1 MDHWNRIHSF
11 PAKHQLWICSE
22 ATLIVN
28 SQQRCFNVDFF
39 CWKLNLTRRIFIEVV
54 SKLKNKIRT
63 TLRRLVAPIFS
74 GQLIS
79 NKTNLC
85 SQGQNIYFLCQK
97 KLPHY
102 RHLWTFKY
110 YVNMWGGGGKKGS
123 FNSWHMLTVYCG
135 GGRGTIILKNNRL
148 NIERSWTLIFKGDCV
163 QFWLD
168 NSWKLNILP
177 TSFFQ
182 QFQIQFSMFLMFHV
196 STSFNTYFLIYPHP
210 LP

>member
-1 MDHWNRIHSF
+1 MKLFQSWKTKLDQRWEDLLHQFSVDNWSVTRLIYVHKGKTYTFFVKKSFRITDTCERSNIMS
-11 PAKHQLWICSE
+11 IC
-22 ATLIVN
+22 
-28 SQQRCFNVDFF
+28 
-39 CWKLNLTRRIFIEVV
+39 
-54 SKLKNKIRT
+54 
-63 TLRRLVAPIFS
+63 
-74 GQLIS
+74 
-79 NKTNLC
+79 
-85 SQGQNIYFLCQK
+85 
-97 KLPHY
+97 
-102 RHLWTFKY
+102 
-110 YVNMWGGGGKKGS
+110 GGGKKGS